1 MPQTPDLKDILTAGG
16 ATWLDLPVL
25 HPADP
30 FLETA
35 GEDIRRRMFVT
46 EGPTGARLALRPD
59 FTIPACLHHIAMGS
73 GPARYAYEGIV
84 FRRHEAGDMSE
95 RREAGYEDIGDP
107 DRAAADARTLQLAL
121 AALAALGESDLVI
134 RIGDI
139 SLFAALTAA
148 LGLPEPWQRR
158 LRRSYGNDAAM
169 AESLARL
176 AANDGATSGPADPE
190 IEALARDHDRDGLVT
205 CLAGRLTKAG
215 FSLGTGRTA
224 ADIATRYLDRQAL
237 AEARVDASEIKV
249 LEEFLA
255 LDSRLEQTP
264 DTLRDLASANNLD
277 LAMAIDTFAARAK
290 ALKAAAGG
298 VSIRFDGSFGRPLD
312 YYTGLVFEIARNS
325 DDTILAG
332 GGRYDRLLDMLGA
345 PEPVPAVGL
354 SLRLD
359 RIAANPIDAGKGG
372 RS

>member
-1 MPQTPDLKDILTAGG
+1 MARTPDLKNILTAGG

-35 GEDIRRRMFVT
+35 GEEIRRRMFVT

-59 FTIPACLHHIAMGS
+59 FTIPAGLYHIASGS

-84 FRRHEAGDMSE
+84 FRRHEAGDLSE

-107 DRAAADARTLQLAL
+107 ETAAADARTLQLAL
-121 AALAALGESDLVI
+121 AALAALGETGLVI

-176 AANDGATSGPADPE
+176 AANDEATNGPADPE
-190 IEALARDHDRDGLVT
+190 IEALARDHDHDGLVA
-205 CLAGRLTKAG
+205 CLAGRLAKAG
-215 FSLGTGRTA
+215 FLTGTGRTA
-224 ADIATRYLDRQAL
+224 VDIAARYLDRQAL
-237 AEARVDASEIKV
+237 AEFRASDSEISV
-249 LEEFLA
+249 LNAFLDLESGLEE
-255 LDSRLEQTP
+255 TP
-264 DTLRDLASANNLD
+264 GKLRELASANDLD
-277 LAMAIDTFAARAK
+277 LGPAIDAFAARAQ
-290 ALKAAAGG
+290 ALKAAAGS
-298 VSIRFDGSFGRPLD
+298 VPIRFDGAFGRPLD
-312 YYTGLVFEIARNS
+312 YYTGLVFEIARNT
-325 DDTILAG
+325 DGTILAG

-345 PEPVPAVGL
+345 PELVPAVGL

-359 RIAANPIDAGKGG
+359 RIGIKSAGS
-372 RS
+372 RP